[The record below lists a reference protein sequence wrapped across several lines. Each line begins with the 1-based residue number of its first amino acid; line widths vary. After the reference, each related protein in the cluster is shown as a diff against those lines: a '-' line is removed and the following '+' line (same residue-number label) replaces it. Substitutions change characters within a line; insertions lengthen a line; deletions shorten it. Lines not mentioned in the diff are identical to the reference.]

1 MKGARELVH
10 GTCVALGE
18 RAVLLRG
25 ESGDGKSDL
34 ALRFLALESEGD
46 NAPGLVADDQ
56 VWVEA
61 RGDGSVV
68 ASAPGTLAGRIEVRG
83 VGIMQ
88 VPHRKEA
95 TLVLVCDLSARE
107 SVPRLP
113 PEPLDKTEVAGIPL
127 PCLRLTAFESSA
139 ALKLKMAL
147 LAAAHDGS
155 YGLH

>member
-25 ESGDGKSDL
+25 ESGAGKSDL
-34 ALRFLALESEGD
+34 ALRFLALEGEGGD
-46 NAPGLVADDQ
+46 TPLLVADDQ

>member
-25 ESGDGKSDL
+25 ESGAGKSDL
-34 ALRFLALESEGD
+34 ALRFLALESEGAD
-46 NAPGLVADDQ
+46 APGLVADDQ

-61 RGDGSVV
+61 RGNGCVV
-68 ASAPGTLAGRIEVRG
+68 ASAPATLAGRIEVRG

-88 VPHRKEA
+88 VPHRNEA
-95 TLVLVCDLSARE
+95 TLVLVCDLCAPD

-113 PEPLDKTEVAGIPL
+113 PEPLDRTEVAGVPL

-147 LAAAHDGS
+147 LAAAQGGS

>member
-25 ESGDGKSDL
+25 ESGSGKSDL
-34 ALRFLALESEGD
+34 ALRFLALGSEGGD
-46 NAPGLVADDQ
+46 APGLVADDQ

-61 RGDGSVV
+61 RGNGSVV
-68 ASAPGTLAGRIEVRG
+68 ASAPATLAGRIEVRG

-95 TLVLVCDLSARE
+95 TLVLVCDLSAPD

-113 PEPLDKTEVAGIPL
+113 PEPLDKTEVAGVPV
-127 PCLRLTAFESSA
+127 PCLRLSAFESSA

>member
-25 ESGDGKSDL
+25 ESGAGKSDL
-34 ALRFLALESEGD
+34 ALRFLALEGEGGD
-46 NAPGLVADDQ
+46 TPLLVADDQ

-61 RGDGSVV
+61 RGNGKVV
-68 ASAPGTLAGRIEVRG
+68 ASAPATLAGRIEVRG

-88 VPHRKEA
+88 VPHRSEA
-95 TLVLVCDLSARE
+95 TIVLVCDLSARE
-107 SVPRLP
+107 SVPRQP
-113 PEPLDKTEVAGIPL
+113 PEPLDETEVAGVPV

-139 ALKLKMAL
+139 ALKLKMVL